1 MIQSVPSR
9 SNQDGISKSNTGLQL
24 AGTVMHDKNTEERS
38 KIQLI
43 KKRVTSINQ
52 KYFSHFTQIEAKP

>member
-38 KIQLI
+38 KNT
-43 KKRVTSINQ
+43 VNQ
-52 KYFSHFTQIEAKP
+52 KKSYLN